1 MARVEM
7 QQREDR
13 VQQQDNALIEQF
25 LDALWLERN
34 LAENTLA
41 SYRLDLQA
49 LGTWLGHQ
57 NTALL
62 QAQALDLQ
70 AFLAER
76 VEGGYKATSSARLL
90 SAMRRLFQYLYR
102 ENCAPTIPPRS
113 WPLPNCRSVCR
124 RI

>member
-1 MARVEM
+1 M
-7 QQREDR
+7 QQQES
-13 VQQQDNALIEQF
+13 ALIEQF

-49 LGTWLGHQ
+49 LSTWLNHQ
-57 NTALL
+57 NTSLL

-76 VEGGYKATSSARLL
+76 VAGAT
-90 SAMRRLFQYLYR
+90 RRPALR
-102 ENCAPTIPPRS
+102 
-113 WPLPNCRSVCR
+113 VC
-124 RI
+124 

>member
-13 VQQQDNALIEQF
+13 VQQQDNALIGIHRMRCG
-25 LDALWLERN
+25 LSAIWRKIRWPP
-34 LAENTLA
+34 TGWIC
-41 SYRLDLQA
+41 RPRHR
-49 LGTWLGHQ
+49 LGHQ

-76 VEGGYKATSSARLL
+76 VEGG
-90 SAMRRLFQYLYR
+90 
-102 ENCAPTIPPRS
+102 
-113 WPLPNCRSVCR
+113 
-124 RI
+124 

>member
-76 VEGGYKATSSARLL
+76 VDGGYKATSSAR
-90 SAMRRLFQYLYR
+90 
-102 ENCAPTIPPRS
+102 C
-113 WPLPNCRSVCR
+113 
-124 RI
+124 

>member
-25 LDALWLERN
+25 TDALWLERN

-49 LGTWLGHQ
+49 GHRGHQ

>member
-13 VQQQDNALIEQF
+13 VQQQDHALIEQF

-49 LGTWLGHQ
+49 LGTWLGQQ
-57 NTALL
+57 NTA
-62 QAQALDLQ
+62 
-70 AFLAER
+70 
-76 VEGGYKATSSARLL
+76 
-90 SAMRRLFQYLYR
+90 
-102 ENCAPTIPPRS
+102 
-113 WPLPNCRSVCR
+113 
-124 RI
+124 